1 MSLLF
6 LETGP
11 RARIFLNRRE
21 VSGSGFLKGQARIS
35 VNLGFYLA
43 TLIRSSGLLF
53 LVVLLF
59 IFAVSMSVL
68 IDCNYINNS
77 DNYCWHWTHC
87 VPLSQRANMFVVV
100 FKTKKRC
107 LSDHRRGIKWYL
119 EILTLTQNLSFAAR
133 LSSIDGFV
141 IREFTIFI
149 ICQNS

>member
-77 DNYCWHWTHC
+77 DNSVT
-87 VPLSQRANMFVVV
+87 L
-100 FKTKKRC
+100 
-107 LSDHRRGIKWYL
+107 
-119 EILTLTQNLSFAAR
+119 LTLDPLRPLF
-133 LSSIDGFV
+133 
-141 IREFTIFI
+141 
-149 ICQNS
+149 